1 MAVVEIE
8 WIGEFIAKI
17 ILNDPTSRNAMSE
30 EMARE
35 FRSTIRQL
43 EAEERLR
50 VVVLTGAGDA
60 FSGGGHL
67 DMLFEKTKLGREE
80 NRRRMMDF
88 YTKFLCLRE
97 LPVPTIAAIN
107 GHAVGAGL
115 CLALACDV
123 RVASDAAKLGMNF
136 VQLGLHPGMGATYF
150 LPKILGP
157 ARSAELLYSGAIVTA
172 PESLALGLVQH
183 VVPNGS
189 VFDKAIE
196 IASRI
201 ASAGPHSVRQLRE
214 SLQRGESD
222 ILRAALEREAECQAE
237 NYASAEFM
245 EGISAAKEKRK
256 AQFESKT
263 SAMP

>member
-1 MAVVEIE
+1 MAVVEID
-8 WIGEFIAKI
+8 WVGPHIAKI
-17 ILNDPTSRNAMSE
+17 VLNDPTSRNAMSE

-35 FRSTIRQL
+35 FELVVRRLS
-43 EAEERLR
+43 AETRLR
-50 VVVLTGAGDA
+50 AVLLTGAGEA

-67 DMLFEKTKLGREE
+67 EMLFEKTKFGKEE

-88 YTKFLCLRE
+88 YTKFLCLRD

-107 GHAVGAGL
+107 GHAIGAGL

-157 ARSAELLYSGAIVTA
+157 ARSAELLYSGAIITA
-172 PESLALGLVQH
+172 PESLVLGLVQH
-183 VVPNGS
+183 VLPVGS
-189 VFDKAIE
+189 VLDKAVE
-196 IASRI
+196 IASKI
-201 ASAGPHSVRQLRE
+201 ASAGPLTVRQLRE

-222 ILRAALEREAECQAE
+222 ILRAALEREADCQAE
-237 NYASAEFM
+237 NYASAEFL
-245 EGISAAKEKRK
+245 EGISAAKEKRR
-256 AQFESKT
+256 ATFAS
-263 SAMP
+263 